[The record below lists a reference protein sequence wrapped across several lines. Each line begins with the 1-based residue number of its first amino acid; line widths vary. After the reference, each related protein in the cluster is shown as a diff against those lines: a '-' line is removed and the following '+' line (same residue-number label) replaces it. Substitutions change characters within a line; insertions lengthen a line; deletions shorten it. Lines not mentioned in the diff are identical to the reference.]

1 MDLTGQKFGRLTVI
15 EKAEASNN
23 HGILWRCKCDCGNVC
38 EVRSNYLR
46 GGQTQSCGCY
56 RSELSAQIAKRMGEA
71 NVKHGKCRRGKRDP
85 LFNVWYTMKARCK
98 YPHHISYQN
107 YGARGI
113 TVCDEWQEFES
124 FYEWAMANGYK
135 KGLEIDRIDCE
146 GNYEPS
152 NCRFV
157 TRLENSRNK
166 RNTTYLTAHGERR
179 PLVEWAEILNVNMRT
194 IWSRLNRGWSEEEAL
209 FGKAP

>member
-15 EKAEASNN
+15 EKAGSSDS

-38 EVRSNYLR
+38 EVRAYYLKT
-46 GGQTQSCGCY
+46 GGTRSCGCL
-56 RSELSAQIAKRMGEA
+56 RSEASAEKARRMGEA
-71 NVKHGKCRRGKRDP
+71 NVKHGQSRRNKTHP
-85 LFNVWYTMKARCK
+85 LFYVWYTMKARCK
-98 YPHHISYQN
+98 YPNHISYPN

-157 TRLENSRNK
+157 TRIENSRNK
-166 RNTTYLTAHGERR
+166 RNTAYLTAHGETR
-179 PLVEWAEILNVNMRT
+179 PLVEWAEVLGIPRNR
-194 IWSRLNRGWSEEEAL
+194 IWNRLRRGWSEEEAV
-209 FGKAP
+209 FGKVS

>member
-1 MDLTGQKFGRLTVI
+1 MDIQGQKFGRLTVI
-15 EKAEASNN
+15 EKAGPSDN
-23 HGILWRCKCDCGNVC
+23 HGILWRCKCDCGNIC

-46 GGQTQSCGCY
+46 NGQTRSCGCL
-56 RSELSAQIAKRMGEA
+56 RSEASTAKAIRMGEL
-71 NVKHGKCRRGKRDP
+71 NVKHGQCRRGQKNP
-85 LFNVWYTMKARCK
+85 LFNVWHTMRARCK
-98 YPHHISYQN
+98 YPNHISYHN

-152 NCRFV
+152 NCRFT

-179 PLVEWAEILNVNMRT
+179 PLVEWAEFLNVNMRT
-194 IWSRLNRGWSEEEAL
+194 IRSRLNRGWSEEEAL